1 MKTRINYFAVMA
13 CIPALIFYT
22 ICLGQTQPATPSD
35 FAVVNRTVS
44 ISNGQDGSPVIHL
57 DERDGDGVAWIK
69 GKAFSQGAIEFNLR
83 GKDVLQRSFVGIAFH
98 GVNDTTY
105 EVIYFRPFNFR
116 ATDPLRK
123 SHAVQYTALPKYYW
137 FSLRASFPGQYEKP
151 VDPAPDPNDWFHV
164 KVLVQ
169 NGQVSVFVNGKN
181 TPELVV
187 RELVQ
192 LTGKKIGYW
201 VGNGS
206 GGDWSLPIFSLPNP
220 L

>member
-123 SHAVQYTALPKYYW
+123 SHAVQYTALPKYDW
-137 FSLRASFPGQYEKP
+137 FSLRASFPGQYEWP
-151 VDPAPDPNDWFHV
+151 TWTA
-164 KVLVQ
+164 
-169 NGQVSVFVNGKN
+169 G
-181 TPELVV
+181 
-187 RELVQ
+187 
-192 LTGKKIGYW
+192 
-201 VGNGS
+201 
-206 GGDWSLPIFSLPNP
+206 
-220 L
+220 

>member
-69 GKAFSQGAIEFNLR
+69 GKAFAQGAIEFNLR

-105 EVIYFRPFNFR
+105 EVIYFRPFNFQSPD
-116 ATDPLRK
+116 TLRK
-123 SHAVQYTALPKYYW
+123 KHTVQYISEPDYPW
-137 FSLRASFPGQYEKP
+137 DRLRKEHPLVYESTVIP
-151 VDPAPDPNDWFHV
+151 MPLAAGWFHAHIVVEKDEIVVYVNHSKVPSLKV
-164 KVLVQ
+164 KKL
-169 NGQVSVFVNGKN
+169 NNRNDGMIGLWNDALKGDFANL
-181 TPELVV
+181 EI
-187 RELVQ
+187 RE
-192 LTGKKIGYW
+192 
-201 VGNGS
+201 
-206 GGDWSLPIFSLPNP
+206 DR
-220 L
+220 